1 MLIYGAV
8 DEGGMIHPW
17 NIIVC
22 RNISKAYNIIRDSNQ
37 IWCNHNHKK
46 RKDSLETLVV
56 VS

>member
-22 RNISKAYNIIRDSNQ
+22 RNISKAYNIIRDSNE

-46 RKDSLETLVV
+46 RKDSLETLLV